1 MPISKES
8 VGEERYRELKH
19 AAYLR
24 RKARLEKAAELE
36 ELEEIRQDP
45 DSFGEN
51 ASRSRVCLFF
61 LGLKLGMKLALTKN
75 KREQLKEG
83 QAEQID
89 LWAMD
94 MTQRMVQDDWDLQKI
109 QTRHVRMIN
118 ETPRTQEETKF
129 YRIVESALNQ
139 DEADVWDFVYWL
151 LNEVSEPTEE
161 KHTTAYI
168 IEYESGVPQEKA
180 YATLQR
186 LKKMNIIDLRDD
198 TSNPHVMNVQPLWIK
213 RGADWINE

>member
-1 MPISKES
+1 MPISKET
-8 VGEERYRELKH
+8 VGEDRYRELKH

-36 ELEEIRQDP
+36 ELEEIRKAP

-75 KREQLKEG
+75 RREQLKEG

-94 MTQRMVQDDWDLQKI
+94 MTQRIVQDDWDLQKI

-151 LNEVSEPTEE
+151 LNEADPDQE
-161 KHTTAYI
+161 KHSTAYI
-168 IEYESGVPQEKA
+168 IEYETGVAQEKV
-180 YATLQR
+180 YATLIN
-186 LKKMNIIDLRDD
+186 LKKRNIIDFRDD
-198 TSNPHVMNVQPLWIK
+198 TSNPHVMSCQPVWIK